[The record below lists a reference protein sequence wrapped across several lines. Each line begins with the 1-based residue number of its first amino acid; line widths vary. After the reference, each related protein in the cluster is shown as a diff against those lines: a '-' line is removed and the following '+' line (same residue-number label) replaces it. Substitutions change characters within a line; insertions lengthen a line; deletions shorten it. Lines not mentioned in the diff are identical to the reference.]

1 MRYLHQ
7 FVSVLALS
15 LVVEFNDTHWASSI
29 FANPQRNYPFYGIT
43 PSMGQTS
50 IVSDPNLLPNATCD
64 ITVLKTVAFQ
74 AADELEQLMEELR
87 QLKKQ
92 RPKTVSEFRAQHVA
106 IRSIAAAALH
116 KIVDSSSDNYLEI
129 ERDWILSSTLLVT
142 PVSDSSQ
149 IKSREDA
156 ISVDAVLESWRKY
169 VERRR
174 TLDLADLR
182 LISQMAKHIEATCNA
197 SESIH
202 CYEYLLNK
210 ITGATNNADVGVRI
224 KGDLEGSYKQLEII
238 FAGAVRRLQL
248 IGAPLKLSGRTFDG
262 QDFQIESYRGKVVL
276 VDYWATWCG
285 PCVAEYPQIRELWE
299 KYNAAGFEVVGV
311 SMDDDRS
318 SLAKY
323 IKEKSVPW
331 VILNDEEQG
340 GKHPSTEYYN
350 IQTVPAMFLIGRD
363 GNVIT
368 TKVEVSKLEAL
379 LREALSKQ

>member
-1 MRYLHQ
+1 MRYLHLL
-7 FVSVLALS
+7 VSVLALS
-15 LVVEFNDTHWASSI
+15 LVVEFNDTRWASSI
-29 FANPQRNYPFYGIT
+29 FANPQRNHPLYGIT
-43 PSMGQTS
+43 PSMGQIS
-50 IVSDPNLLPNATCD
+50 IVSEPDLHPNATCD
-64 ITVLKTVAFQ
+64 IAVLKTVALQ

-92 RPKTVSEFRAQHVA
+92 RPKTVSEFRIQHVA

-129 ERDWILSSTLLVT
+129 ERDWILSSSLLVT
-142 PVSDSSQ
+142 PVGDSPQ
-149 IKSREDA
+149 IKSSEDV

-169 VERRR
+169 VERRKI
-174 TLDLADLR
+174 LDMADLR

-197 SESIH
+197 SESIR

-210 ITGATNNADVGVRI
+210 ITGATNNTDVGVRI
-224 KGDLEGSYKQLEII
+224 KGGLEGSYKQLEII
-238 FAGAVRRLQL
+238 FAGAIRRLQL
-248 IGAPLKLSGRTFDG
+248 KGAPLKLSGRTFDG

>member
-1 MRYLHQ
+1 MRYLHLL
-7 FVSVLALS
+7 VSVLALS

-29 FANPQRNYPFYGIT
+29 FANPQRNHPLYGIT
-43 PSMGQTS
+43 PSMGQIS
-50 IVSDPNLLPNATCD
+50 VVLEPDLHPNATCD
-64 ITVLKTVAFQ
+64 IAVLKTVALQ

-92 RPKTVSEFRAQHVA
+92 RPKTVSEFRTQHVA

-142 PVSDSSQ
+142 PVGDSPQ
-149 IKSREDA
+149 IKSSEDV

-169 VERRR
+169 VERRK

-182 LISQMAKHIEATCNA
+182 LISQMAKHIEATCDAN
-197 SESIH
+197 ESIR

-210 ITGATNNADVGVRI
+210 ITGATNNTDVGVRI
-224 KGDLEGSYKQLEII
+224 KGGLEGSYKQLEII

>member
-1 MRYLHQ
+1 MRYLHLL
-7 FVSVLALS
+7 VSVLALS

-29 FANPQRNYPFYGIT
+29 FANPQRNHPLYGIT
-43 PSMGQTS
+43 PSMGQIS
-50 IVSDPNLLPNATCD
+50 VVLEPDLHPNATCD
-64 ITVLKTVAFQ
+64 IAVLKTVALQ

-92 RPKTVSEFRAQHVA
+92 RPKTVSEFRTQHVA

-142 PVSDSSQ
+142 PVGDSPQ
-149 IKSREDA
+149 IKSSEDV
-156 ISVDAVLESWRKY
+156 ISVNAVLESWRKY
-169 VERRR
+169 VERRK

-182 LISQMAKHIEATCNA
+182 LISQMAKHIEATCDAN
-197 SESIH
+197 ESIR

-210 ITGATNNADVGVRI
+210 ITGATNNTDVGVRI
-224 KGDLEGSYKQLEII
+224 KGGLEGSYKQLEII

>member
-1 MRYLHQ
+1 MRYFHLL
-7 FVSVLALS
+7 VSVLALS
-15 LVVEFNDTHWASSI
+15 LVVEFNDTHWASSN
-29 FANPQRNYPFYGIT
+29 FANPQRNHPLYGIT
-43 PSMGQTS
+43 PSMGQIS
-50 IVSDPNLLPNATCD
+50 VVSEPHLLSNATCD

-74 AADELEQLMEELR
+74 AADELEQLIEELR

-106 IRSIAAAALH
+106 IRSIATAALH

-142 PVSDSSQ
+142 PVGDSLQ
-149 IKSREDA
+149 IKSSEDA

-169 VERRR
+169 VERRK

-182 LISQMAKHIEATCNA
+182 LISQMAKHIEATCNS
-197 SESIH
+197 SESIR
-202 CYEYLLNK
+202 CYEFLLNE
-210 ITGATNNADVGVRI
+210 ITGATNNTDVGVRI
-224 KGDLEGSYKQLEII
+224 KGGLEGSYKQLEII

>member
-1 MRYLHQ
+1 MRYLHLL
-7 FVSVLALS
+7 VSVLALS

-29 FANPQRNYPFYGIT
+29 YANPQRNHPFYGIT

-50 IVSDPNLLPNATCD
+50 MDWEPHLFPNATCD
-64 ITVLKTVAFQ
+64 ITFLQTVAFQ
-74 AADELEQLMEELR
+74 TADELESLTEELR
-87 QLKKQ
+87 RLKKQ
-92 RPKTVSEFRAQHVA
+92 RPKTASEFRAQHRA
-106 IRSIAAAALH
+106 IRTIAAASLR
-116 KIVDSSSDNYLEI
+116 KIVDSTSDNYLEI
-129 ERDWILSSTLLVT
+129 ERDWILSSTLLVP
-142 PVSDSSQ
+142 PVGDSPPSQ
-149 IKSREDA
+149 AGEDVM
-156 ISVDAVLESWRKY
+156 SVDAILESWRKY
-169 VERRR
+169 VERRKA
-174 TLDLADLR
+174 LDLADLR
-182 LISQMAKHIEATCNA
+182 LISQIAKHIEATCNS
-197 SESIH
+197 SESIR
-202 CYEYLLNK
+202 CYEFFLNT
-210 ITGATNNADVGVRI
+210 ISEASNSTDVGVRI
-224 KGDLEGSYKQLEII
+224 KGGSEGSYKQLEII

>member
-1 MRYLHQ
+1 
-7 FVSVLALS
+7 
-15 LVVEFNDTHWASSI
+15 
-29 FANPQRNYPFYGIT
+29 
-43 PSMGQTS
+43 MGQIS
-50 IVSDPNLLPNATCD
+50 IVSEPDLQPNATCD
-64 ITVLKTVAFQ
+64 IAVLKTVALQ

-92 RPKTVSEFRAQHVA
+92 RPKTVSEFRTQHVA

-142 PVSDSSQ
+142 PVGDSPQ
-149 IKSREDA
+149 IKSSEDV

-169 VERRR
+169 VERRK

-182 LISQMAKHIEATCNA
+182 LISQMAKHIEATCDAN
-197 SESIH
+197 ESIR

-210 ITGATNNADVGVRI
+210 ITGATNNTDVGVRI
-224 KGDLEGSYKQLEII
+224 KGGLEGSYKQLEII

>member
-1 MRYLHQ
+1 MRYLHLL
-7 FVSVLALS
+7 VSVLALS

-29 FANPQRNYPFYGIT
+29 FANPQRNHPLYGIT
-43 PSMGQTS
+43 QSMGQIS
-50 IVSDPNLLPNATCD
+50 IVSEPDLHPNATCD

-74 AADELEQLMEELR
+74 AADELEQLMVELR
-87 QLKKQ
+87 QVKKQ
-92 RPKTVSEFRAQHVA
+92 RPKTVSEFRAQHLA

-149 IKSREDA
+149 IKSSEDA

-182 LISQMAKHIEATCNA
+182 LISQMAKHIEATCSS
-197 SESIH
+197 SESIR
-202 CYEYLLNK
+202 CYEFLLNK
-210 ITGATNNADVGVRI
+210 ITGAANNTDVGVRI

>member
-1 MRYLHQ
+1 MRYLHLL
-7 FVSVLALS
+7 VSVLALS

-29 FANPQRNYPFYGIT
+29 FANPQRNHPLYGIT
-43 PSMGQTS
+43 PSMGQIS
-50 IVSDPNLLPNATCD
+50 IVSEPDLQPNATCD
-64 ITVLKTVAFQ
+64 IAVLKTVALQ

-92 RPKTVSEFRAQHVA
+92 RPKTVSEFRTQHVA

-142 PVSDSSQ
+142 PVGDSPQ
-149 IKSREDA
+149 IKSSEDV

-169 VERRR
+169 VERRK

-197 SESIH
+197 SESIR

-210 ITGATNNADVGVRI
+210 ITGATNNTDVGVRI
-224 KGDLEGSYKQLEII
+224 KGGLEGSYKQLEII